1 MKKILIL
8 LFIVAYNFTSYSQ
21 EKEQS
26 DVFTSEKY
34 IQLRDYYIESLNSI
48 EIKESQNATKE
59 LVEKIGKDNFAEII
73 KRNSIKDWLKENWQS
88 TSFSSFEEAHE
99 VLEKFIK
106 SEEKSRMLSEKMA
119 PLFTELRKEV
129 GYAALFKKLSE
140 DYNKSILN

>member
-8 LFIVAYNFTSYSQ
+8 LFIVACNFTSYSQ

-34 IQLRDYYIESLNSI
+34 IQLRDYYIESINSV
-48 EIKESQNATKE
+48 ELKESQTATKE
-59 LVEKIGKDNFAEII
+59 LIDKIGRDNFSKI
-73 KRNSIKDWLKENWQS
+73 KKANSITEWLNENWQS
-88 TSFSSFEEAHE
+88 TSFVSLEEAQKT
-99 VLEKFIK
+99 LDKFIV
-106 SEEKSRMLSEKMA
+106 SEEKSRMLTKKMT

-140 DYNKSILN
+140 DCNKSIVN

>member
-8 LFIVAYNFTSYSQ
+8 LFIVACNFTSYSQ

-34 IQLRDYYIESLNSI
+34 IQLRDYYIESINSV
-48 EIKESQNATKE
+48 ELKESQTATKE
-59 LVEKIGKDNFAEII
+59 LIDKIGRDNFSKI
-73 KRNSIKDWLKENWQS
+73 KKANSITEWLNENWKS
-88 TSFSSFEEAHE
+88 TSFVSLEEAQKT
-99 VLEKFIK
+99 LDKFIV
-106 SEEKSRMLSEKMA
+106 SEEKSRMLTKKMT

-140 DYNKSILN
+140 DCNKSIVN